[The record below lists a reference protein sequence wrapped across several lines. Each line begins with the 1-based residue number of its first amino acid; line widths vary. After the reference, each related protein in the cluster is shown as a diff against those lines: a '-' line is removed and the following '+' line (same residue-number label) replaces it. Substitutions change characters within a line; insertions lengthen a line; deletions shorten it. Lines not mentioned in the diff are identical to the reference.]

1 MLEALE
7 LWKTAFLYG
16 RQVGI
21 ILTQISLAISRNLFF
36 WGSAIENLKCW
47 SSVGTLPLIISVT
60 TTIKFS
66 LHYTHVTHMKMI
78 VWVRRVQ
85 IHCQIWSLI
94 FYSSTF
100 GGKFKIRTSVI
111 FSCIWFLLYYGV
123 VHHVGD
129 IGGIRDFERIVLD
142 TDNVKTSIIYPQ
154 KDRFT

>member
-1 MLEALE
+1 MSATLGHGDDFSAQFVFILCCC
-7 LWKTAFLYG
+7 FLVVSPQY
-16 RQVGI
+16 VV
-21 ILTQISLAISRNLFF
+21 
-36 WGSAIENLKCW
+36 W
-47 SSVGTLPLIISVT
+47 SDDVLSWHVRVRTLPLIISVT

-85 IHCQIWSLI
+85 IHCQILSLI
-94 FYSSTF
+94 FYSSIF

-111 FSCIWFLLYYGV
+111 FSYIWFILYYGV

-129 IGGIRDFERIVLD
+129 IGGIRDFERVVLD

-154 KDRFT
+154 KDRSPIISL